1 MPAPHSFVISFNEEL
16 QQFEM
21 CSLKDSDLAELRE
34 NALVAPWRL
43 DAIPGGELTEN
54 VANRLGAC
62 ALGILSM
69 YHPEVKQR
77 LRVKPDQFPL
87 P

>member
-1 MPAPHSFVISFNEEL
+1 MPAPHSFVVSFNEEL

-21 CSLKDSDLAELRE
+21 CSLKDLDLTALRE
-34 NALVAPWRL
+34 NAVVAPWHL
-43 DAIPGGELTEN
+43 DAIPGGKLTEN

-62 ALGILSM
+62 ALGILSI
-69 YHPEVKQR
+69 YHPEIKKR
-77 LRVKPDQFPL
+77 LRVTPDQFPL

>member
-1 MPAPHSFVISFNEEL
+1 MTAPKSFVVSYNEEE

-21 CSLKDSDLAELRE
+21 FTLKDSDLVALRE
-34 NALVAPWRL
+34 TSVVAPWRL

-62 ALGILSM
+62 ALGILSI
-69 YHPEVKQR
+69 YHPEVKRR
-77 LRVKPDQFPL
+77 LRVRPEQFPL

>member
-1 MPAPHSFVISFNEEL
+1 MPTPHSFVVSFNEEL

-21 CSLKDSDLAELRE
+21 YSLRDSDLAALRE
-34 NALVAPWRL
+34 NALVVPWRL
-43 DAIPGGELTEN
+43 DSIPGGELTEN

-62 ALGILSM
+62 ALGILSI
-69 YHPEVKQR
+69 YHPEIKGR